1 MTSTDYNNASTSAA
15 SPLPAARSSGL
26 DLLFAASQLTSSFN
40 GSMVAV
46 SDQHHSLSTATVDT
60 SSGNVSRRDDN
71 IMHDPSIVDN
81 NPKSFVQILMH
92 ILSDANNASI
102 ICWNPDGKSFLITDQ
117 ELFET
122 TILPTYFRGS
132 LFNSFVRRLGR
143 WGFRR
148 TKRTG
153 RTSGFANDYFVR
165 DKPWLCLQM
174 KCQSK
179 PSFRKLNAKEKED
192 ARQRAFDAGV
202 AGASASAS
210 ASAHLS
216 SPIESTSSDTL
227 HNKSSPI
234 SNNTTTIP
242 SSQNNNNIAP
252 YMGENKQRQLL
263 IESNSQT
270 EQMERQI
277 FFARLQ
283 QQQLQMERQHM
294 NSMAT
299 DEALL
304 TAQSYQQKTTATDTG
319 IIGTT
324 TTSPILTSQ
333 PYTPEMLRRNIF
345 SNEKNTR
352 DT

>member
-15 SPLPAARSSGL
+15 STLPAARSSGL

-40 GSMVAV
+40 GSMVSV
-46 SDQHHSLSTATVDT
+46 SDQHHSSSAANPVDT
-60 SSGNVSRRDDN
+60 SSGGNVSRRDD
-71 IMHDPSIVDN
+71 IMHDPKIVDN

-102 ICWNPDGKSFLITDQ
+102 ICWDRDGQSFLITNQ
-117 ELFET
+117 ELFEK

-192 ARQRAFDAGV
+192 VRQRAFDAGV
-202 AGASASAS
+202 AGVSAS

-216 SPIESTSSDTL
+216 STIASTSSDTL
-227 HNKSSPI
+227 RNNSFPI
-234 SNNTTTIP
+234 SNNTATIP

-263 IESNSQT
+263 IESISQT
-270 EQMERQI
+270 EQMERQSYV
-277 FFARLQ
+277 AR
-283 QQQLQMERQHM
+283 
-294 NSMAT
+294 
-299 DEALL
+299 
-304 TAQSYQQKTTATDTG
+304 
-319 IIGTT
+319 
-324 TTSPILTSQ
+324 
-333 PYTPEMLRRNIF
+333 
-345 SNEKNTR
+345 
-352 DT
+352 

>member
-1 MTSTDYNNASTSAA
+1 MV
-15 SPLPAARSSGL
+15 
-26 DLLFAASQLTSSFN
+26 
-40 GSMVAV
+40 SM
-46 SDQHHSLSTATVDT
+46 SDQHHSLSAATMDA
-60 SSGNVSRRDDN
+60 SSGNVSRRDDV
-71 IMHDPSIVDN
+71 ITHDPSIVDN

-92 ILSDANNASI
+92 ILSDTNNASI
-102 ICWNPDGKSFLITDQ
+102 ICWNKDGQSFLITNQ
-117 ELFET
+117 ELFEK

-148 TKRTG
+148 LKRTG
-153 RTSGFANDYFVR
+153 RISGFANDYFVR

-210 ASAHLS
+210 AHLS
-216 SPIESTSSDTL
+216 SPIASISSDTL
-227 HNKSSPI
+227 R
-234 SNNTTTIP
+234 NNSCP
-242 SSQNNNNIAP
+242 SSSQNNNNIAP
-252 YMGENKQRQLL
+252 YMDESKQRQIL
-263 IESNSQT
+263 IESISQT

-283 QQQLQMERQHM
+283 QRQQLQMEMQHM
-294 NSMAT
+294 NSMTT

-304 TAQSYQQKTTATDTG
+304 AAQRYQQQTTATDTG
-319 IIGTT
+319 IIGAT

-333 PYTPEMLRRNIF
+333 PYTQEMLRRNIF
-345 SNEKNTR
+345 SNEKHSR

>member
-15 SPLPAARSSGL
+15 SSLPAARSSGL

-40 GSMVAV
+40 GSMVPV
-46 SDQHHSLSTATVDT
+46 SDQHHSLSAATVDT
-60 SSGNVSRRDDN
+60 SSRGNVSRRDD

-102 ICWNPDGKSFLITDQ
+102 ICWDRDGQSFLITNQ
-117 ELFET
+117 ELFEK

-192 ARQRAFDAGV
+192 VRQRAFDAGV

-210 ASAHLS
+210 AHLS
-216 SPIESTSSDTL
+216 SPIASASSDTL
-227 HNKSSPI
+227 HNNSFPI

-252 YMGENKQRQLL
+252 YMGENKQRQLFT
-263 IESNSQT
+263 ESAISQT

-283 QQQLQMERQHM
+283 QRQQLQMEMQHM
-294 NSMAT
+294 NHMAT

-304 TAQSYQQKTTATDTG
+304 TAQRYQQQTTATDTG
-319 IIGTT
+319 IISTT

-333 PYTPEMLRRNIF
+333 QCTPGRNIF

>member
-102 ICWNPDGKSFLITDQ
+102 ICWNPDGQSFLITDQ
-117 ELFET
+117 ELFEK

-192 ARQRAFDAGV
+192 VRQRAFDAGV
-202 AGASASAS
+202 AGASASA
-210 ASAHLS
+210 HLS
-216 SPIESTSSDTL
+216 SPIASTSSDTL
-227 HNKSSPI
+227 DNKSSPI

-263 IESNSQT
+263 IESISQT

-277 FFARLQ
+277 FFARFQ
-283 QQQLQMERQHM
+283 QRQQLQMEMQHM
-294 NSMAT
+294 NSMTT

-304 TAQSYQQKTTATDTG
+304 TAQRYQQQTTATDTG
-319 IIGTT
+319 IIGST

>member
-15 SPLPAARSSGL
+15 SSLPAARSSGL
-26 DLLFAASQLTSSFN
+26 DLLFAASQLASSFN
-40 GSMVAV
+40 GSVVSV
-46 SDQHHSLSTATVDT
+46 SDQHHSLSAATVDT
-60 SSGNVSRRDDN
+60 SGNASRRDV
-71 IMHDPSIVDN
+71 MHDPSIVEFN
-81 NPKSFVQILMH
+81 NPKNFVQILMH

-102 ICWNPDGKSFLITDQ
+102 ICWDRDGQSFLITNQ
-117 ELFET
+117 ELFEK

-148 TKRTG
+148 TKRNG

-179 PSFRKLNAKEKED
+179 PSVRKLNAKEKED
-192 ARQRAFDAGV
+192 VRQRAFDAGV

-210 ASAHLS
+210 AHLS
-216 SPIESTSSDTL
+216 SPIASTSSDTL
-227 HNKSSPI
+227 HNNSFPSSN
-234 SNNTTTIP
+234 STTTIP

-263 IESNSQT
+263 IESISQT
-270 EQMERQI
+270 EQMERHI

-283 QQQLQMERQHM
+283 QQQHIMEMQHM
-294 NSMAT
+294 NRMAT

-304 TAQSYQQKTTATDTG
+304 TAQRYQHQTTATDTG
-319 IIGTT
+319 IISTT

-333 PYTPEMLRRNIF
+333 PCTPETLRRNIF